1 MKFRNVTK
9 SELVLPFPPN
19 RITPGASVEIPDSFL
34 YSPAIAGAVQRGYL
48 ILDPDPFA
56 PLDII
61 KDPKT
66 SEEEDTGSRCAT
78 VRHLP

>member
-1 MKFRNVTK
+1 MKFKNVTK

-19 RITPGASVEIPDSFL
+19 RITPGDTVEIPDSFL

-48 ILDPDPFA
+48 IQDPDPFA
-56 PLDII
+56 PLGMI

-66 SEEEDTGSRCAT
+66 PEEDEDRWD
-78 VRHLP
+78 LI